1 MRAYSDKQNAQAKA
15 YYSDRFF
22 KTPQLE
28 TLKVSS
34 DEVFFKDLK
43 SIEAKF
49 DISKA
54 YVQRA
59 QLVLFI
65 NPKDNKKVLKHL
77 RDELDYTMLCEL
89 SAIDWLAKSNQFE
102 IFYQMLSMKKRK
114 RLRVKMFIDKDE
126 AIESVV
132 SIFKSANWAEREMYD
147 MYGVRSNNHPYLK
160 RLIMPDD
167 WTGHPL
173 LKTYPL
179 IGDEAG
185 QWYEI
190 DTIFGKEYR
199 DVVGPEIRDTKAV
212 DLKDTKNFAR
222 VGCEVPYG
230 AKASTKKTDF
240 GEFQEEGGVPFIT
253 RFKKDSFKILK
264 NRK

>member
-1 MRAYSDKQNAQAKA
+1 MRAYTDKQNAQAKA
-15 YYSDRFF
+15 YYSDRFY
-22 KTPQLE
+22 KAPPLPQE
-28 TLKVSS
+28 KVSS
-34 DEVFFKDLK
+34 DKVFAADLK
-43 SIEAKF
+43 VLKEKF
-49 DISKA
+49 KVSNSYIQKG
-54 YVQRA
+54 QM
-59 QLVLFI
+59 VLFI
-65 NPKDNKKVLKHL
+65 EPSDIKAVMKTL
-77 RDELDYTMLCEL
+77 RDELEYDFLCEM

-102 IFYQMLSMKKRK
+102 IFYQMLSMTKRK
-114 RLRVKMFIDKDE
+114 RLRVKFFINNGDAVD
-126 AIESVV
+126 
-132 SIFKSANWAEREMYD
+132 SITEIFNSANWAEREMFD
-147 MYGVRSNNHPYLK
+147 MYGVVANNHPYMK

-199 DVVGPEIRDTKAV
+199 EVVGPEIRDTKRV
-212 DLKDTKNFAR
+212 DMKDTKNFAR

-230 AKASTKKTDF
+230 AAPSSKKTDF
-240 GEFQEEGGVPFIT
+240 GEFQEEGGVPFVT
-253 RFKKDSFKILK
+253 RFTKDRQKTLK